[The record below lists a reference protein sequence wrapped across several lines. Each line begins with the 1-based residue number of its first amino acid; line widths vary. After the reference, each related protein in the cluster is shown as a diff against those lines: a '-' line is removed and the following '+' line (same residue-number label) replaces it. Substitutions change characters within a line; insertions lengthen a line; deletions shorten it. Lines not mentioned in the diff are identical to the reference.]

1 METERQLPA
10 VNRKTYFWVWL
21 ALVILTGLT
30 VSVAGMDLGRW
41 SIAVVLA
48 IASAKAALVLSFF
61 MHLKDEKGSSLLK
74 WMVPGVLALLVL
86 FIGFTFF
93 DVAFR

>member
-1 METERQLPA
+1 MKTEKPLPS
-10 VNRKTYFWVWL
+10 VHRKTYVWVWL
-21 ALVILTGLT
+21 TLVILTGLT
-30 VSVAGMDLGRW
+30 VSVAGRGLGRW

-48 IASAKAALVLSFF
+48 IASAKAALVLSYF
-61 MHLKDEKGSSLLK
+61 MHLKDEKGIRLLK
-74 WMVPGVLALLVL
+74 WMVPGVLAILVL

>member
-1 METERQLPA
+1 METERLLPSGD
-10 VNRKTYFWVWL
+10 RKTYFWVWL

-30 VSVAGMDLGRW
+30 VSVAGRGMGRW

-48 IASAKAALVLSFF
+48 IASAKAALVLNYF
-61 MHLKDEKGSSLLK
+61 MHLKDEKGSRLLK
-74 WMVPGVLALLVL
+74 WMVPGVLAILVL

>member
-1 METERQLPA
+1 MD
-10 VNRKTYFWVWL
+10 RKTYLWVWL

-48 IASAKAALVLSFF
+48 MASAKAALILCFF
-61 MHLKDEKGSSLLK
+61 MHLKDEKGIKLLK
-74 WMVPGVLALLVL
+74 WMIPGVLGILIL

-93 DVAFR
+93 DVLFR